1 MNTNLKQYAKLH
13 KELQKL
19 GYKRSNAYNEI
30 CRDAARVRVQ
40 RAYVNAIR
48 GNYDD

>member
-19 GYKRSNAYNEI
+19 GYKRSNAYDKI
-30 CRDAARVRVQ
+30 CSDAAKMRIQ
-40 RAYVNAIR
+40 RAHLRIFT
-48 GNYDD
+48 GK